1 MKQMKQ
7 HTFQVTETMTYRLSV
22 DLPETAT
29 PMQAAQ
35 KAQEIWDGMTHEE
48 ILACS
53 TGLTDQQFD
62 EVTNQKEVM

>member
-1 MKQMKQ
+1 MKQ
-7 HTFQVTETMTYRLSV
+7 HTFEVTETMTYRLSV

-35 KAQEIWDGMTHEE
+35 KAQEIWDAMNHEE

-62 EVTNQKEVM
+62 EVNDDRR

>member
-1 MKQMKQ
+1 MLQ
-7 HTFQVTETMTYRLSV
+7 HTFEVTETMTYRLSFELSENLSNEQV
-22 DLPETAT
+22 WS
-29 PMQAAQ
+29 

-62 EVTNQKEVM
+62 EVAV